1 MYFLINHS
9 FYKELIPKTNSPFT
23 RFTQKNSGFNLN
35 LADLASMYGFGG
47 GSLNRKPAL
56 DIKNLINPEFS
67 STTTPPVFNYANLA
81 GLANLAGFGNLLRDA
96 GETTTKAPGFNLGN
110 LFGSSTGTGTS
121 SNTILSILNLLSGSG
136 AGASS
141 IASLTPFLSLLPLDQ
156 LFQSNNPQAN
166 LGLITSLPQIISLI
180 QSFNNF
186 KLPVTNVS

>member
-35 LADLASMYGFGG
+35 LADLASMYGFGS

-81 GLANLAGFGNLLRDA
+81 GLANLAGF
-96 GETTTKAPGFNLGN
+96 
-110 LFGSSTGTGTS
+110 
-121 SNTILSILNLLSGSG
+121 
-136 AGASS
+136 
-141 IASLTPFLSLLPLDQ
+141 
-156 LFQSNNPQAN
+156 
-166 LGLITSLPQIISLI
+166 
-180 QSFNNF
+180 
-186 KLPVTNVS
+186 

>member
-1 MYFLINHS
+1 
-9 FYKELIPKTNSPFT
+9 
-23 RFTQKNSGFNLN
+23 
-35 LADLASMYGFGG
+35 MYGFGG
-47 GSLNRKPAL
+47 GKPAF

-67 STTTPPVFNYANLA
+67 STTTTPVFNYANLA

-96 GETTTKAPGFNLGN
+96 GETTTKSPGFNLGN
-110 LFGSSTGTGTS
+110 LFGSSTGTS